1 MSNKNSAALAG
12 EMASSCVATRAR
24 LISRSITAIYDEAL
38 QGSGVKVSQVNLM
51 VMVYN
56 LGQAR
61 STDICRIM
69 KMDSSTL
76 SRNVDRM
83 KKKGWLDSKHEP
95 GARSMV
101 ISVTSAGEQLLADIH
116 PRWKEAQRRAVDL
129 LDVEGME
136 SVFSLSSRIWAQK

>member
-1 MSNKNSAALAG
+1 MNVKDPAVLAG

-24 LISRSITAIYDEAL
+24 LISRSITAIFDEAL
-38 QGSGVKVSQVNLM
+38 KGSGVKVSQVNLM
-51 VMVYN
+51 VMVFN

-61 STDICRIM
+61 SSDICRIM
-69 KMDSSTL
+69 KMDASTL

-83 KKKGWLDSKHEP
+83 KKKGWLDSRHED
-95 GARSMV
+95 GARSMIV
-101 ISVTSAGEQLLADIH
+101 SITPAGEQLLVEIY
-116 PRWKEAQRRAVDL
+116 PQWKEAQRRSVDL